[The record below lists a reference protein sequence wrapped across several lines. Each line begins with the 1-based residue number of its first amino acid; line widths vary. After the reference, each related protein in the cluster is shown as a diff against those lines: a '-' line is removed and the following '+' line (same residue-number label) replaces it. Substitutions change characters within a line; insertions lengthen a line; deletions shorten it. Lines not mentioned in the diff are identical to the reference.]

1 MKRVLLIGVLLLLVL
16 GVLFGCSEPAD
27 TSSTPD
33 TTVNDPEDTPRVTTG
48 DSGQVIPGELA
59 EGQDYIAVENTA
71 KWEKDTVDFS
81 RFAHS
86 GAGSDGVNKINLA
99 YNGYQKTYLLV
110 GADGSKKE
118 VKHSDIRKLATVG
131 MVVTA
136 KDDAAKSVTFEAY
149 PVDLRVLP
157 SWTGVTARAGSY
169 LMFEFTTNV
178 EADFAVTVTAKE
190 GGGKETAA
198 YFQDEITVS
207 GKDGTFKGIAKCT
220 VPYVTGETYYINICA
235 DTAGYPVVASIPVD
249 VKTAKYS
256 TDYTLIFQ
264 GDWELIKDEEYLPNL
279 IDLFY
284 NVYPRLYARWGV
296 GTEPKQITFRADKDY
311 DGVAYCAGTEVCV
324 AVDYA
329 NGNPRDIGFFSH
341 EITHSIQQYDKL
353 NYGEG
358 STYNGV
364 TYDAW
369 WTENMASYGGFRYFH
384 WGYSTKFV
392 QFYDATEFVN
402 WGETYAGYGDG
413 CQVFLS
419 YLDWKF
425 PTYDKN
431 GDGKVT
437 PDEYGVID
445 MINYTIKTTE
455 VKIYDNP
462 VDPNTPFNKAVYK
475 ATGEK
480 YDSLDAIR
488 TVYKEDINSGAFRCN
503 GFGDYKDNFITE
515 NLKGVPN
522 PVYPKWEE
530 VVPGDK
536 TATALAE
543 PMLTGNNLLVGATVK
558 EFSSDVASNPA
569 SAIIDGVLTNKGMW
583 QSQTADNA
591 DDYKYKLQ
599 GFDHGFVIDMGE
611 VKRFDTYTLVN
622 RGYENTTKHQNTNEW
637 EILVSEDGIN
647 WTSVDYQK
655 YVDGEGNRISSPDAV
670 SFNIG
675 EVSARYIEMRIY
687 TTDKANVGRARIVE
701 FMVFDT

>member
-86 GAGSDGVNKINLA
+86 GAGSDVVNKINLA

-256 TDYTLIFQ
+256 TDYTLVFQ
-264 GDWELIKDEEYLPNL
+264 GDWELIKDKEYLPNL

-341 EITHSIQQYDKL
+341 EITHSIQQYNKL

-445 MINYTIKTTE
+445 MINYTIKTSD
-455 VKIYDNP
+455 VMIYDNP

-480 YDSLDAIR
+480 YESLDAIR
-488 TVYKEDINSGAFRCN
+488 AVYKEDINSGAFRCN